1 MKKKSLNNEIDI
13 FELFSIIRSEK
24 FRIILINIIIIILG
38 LIFYTTTKPVKQI
51 PNEKVYKIK
60 IDIDPISIFEEFKYS
75 EYNFNLESK
84 IELFGAFEKINLDQL
99 VIQPE
104 SRQLNRMG
112 AIFLNRK
119 SLYDYFIFQLKDE
132 YIFKNELI
140 NFLNK
145 FEKYQKYTDNED
157 IINRAI
163 KSIKILPRENSSSI
177 DFQHYNLEIEL
188 EEVEVKLI
196 KLFFGEYEKYI
207 NHSLKTLFVKE
218 FEKSIKNMMFEIDNE
233 INRIKQII
241 LNLNNVLENPLS
253 LENKRKELEFRL
265 EYLKITKQIENEKL
279 IKILKESPLN
289 AENFNG
295 ARLNTNSLNIKQI
308 NFIQNNRNTTMASI
322 VISSIFFGSIIS
334 ILYVLFIYAY
344 RKRVSNRVSN

>member
-13 FELFSIIRSEK
+13 FELFSIIWSEK

-38 LIFYTTTKPVKQI
+38 LIFYTITSPVKQI

-84 IELFGAFEKINLDQL
+84 IELFGISEKTNFDQFN
-99 VIQPE
+99 IQPE
-104 SRQLNRMG
+104 SRRLNRMS

-177 DFQHYNLEIEL
+177 DFQHYKLEIEL

-196 KLFFGEYEKYI
+196 KLFFDEYEKYI
-207 NHSLKTLFVKE
+207 NHSLKTFFVKE

-241 LNLNNVLENPLS
+241 LNLNNILENPLS

-289 AENFNG
+289 TENFNG
-295 ARLNTNSLNIKQI
+295 ARLDTNSLSIKQI
-308 NFIQNNRNTTMASI
+308 NSIQNNRNTTMTSI
-322 VISSIFFGSIIS
+322 VISSIFFGSVIS
-334 ILYVLFIYAY
+334 ILYVLFIHAY